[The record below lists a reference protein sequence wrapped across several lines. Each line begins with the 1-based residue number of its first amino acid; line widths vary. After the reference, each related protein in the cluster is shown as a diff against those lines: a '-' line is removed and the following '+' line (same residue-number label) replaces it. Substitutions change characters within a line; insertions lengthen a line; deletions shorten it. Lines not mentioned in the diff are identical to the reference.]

1 MVGGG
6 YIDNPA
12 SFIIIRLIHQASQNQ
27 IEVKENIIKPRIR
40 KNWVMGIEYLQFRIS
55 QEGEYILKLEN
66 PEELIV

>member
-1 MVGGG
+1 LVGGG

-12 SFIIIRLIHQASQNQ
+12 SFRIRLIHQASQNQ
-27 IEVKENIIKPRIR
+27 IDVKENIIKPRIR